1 MEKALICSVLLMM
14 MVNMISSSSSSIV
27 LSNNNDNNN
36 NYDEKTGGVF
46 VYKTTVKI
54 FNNLKDGVQLTVHCK
69 SADDDLGAHV
79 VANNGEYEFKF
90 RINFAGT
97 TLYNCGLTW
106 IGATGSFDLF
116 KASRDSLR
124 CANTCVWRAHNDGVY
139 GFKED
144 STKPDIIYKW
154 A

>member
-27 LSNNNDNNN
+27 LSNNN
-36 NYDEKTGGVF
+36 YDEKIGGVF
-46 VYKTTVKI
+46 VYKTTFI
-54 FNNLKDGVQLTVHCK
+54 ASLPMMIWELMLWPTMENT
-69 SADDDLGAHV
+69 S
-79 VANNGEYEFKF
+79 
-90 RINFAGT
+90 T